1 MTGLEE
7 WFESPIGRYLIERE
21 QAYFDQNV
29 GDVFGYHAVQIGVPS
44 LDFLRTSRMQLKVR
58 AGTDLE
64 LDCFNMP
71 FDSGSIDLAVLPHLL
86 EFSCNPHQI
95 LREIER
101 VVRPEGRI
109 MLSGFNPFSLW
120 GLRRLATQ
128 SVVMPWCGNFISLS
142 RMKDWLA
149 LLGFEVSAGKLCCYA
164 PPFDQEKWLN
174 RFAFMEKAGDRWW
187 PISGGVYFLVAI
199 KRVKGL
205 RLIKPNWEINAALA
219 PSVSELNKPRCRK
232 SK

>member
-1 MTGLEE
+1 MTDLEE
-7 WFESPIGRYLIERE
+7 WFESPTGRYLIEQE

-29 GDVFGYHAVQIGVPS
+29 GDVFGYHAVQLGVPGF
-44 LDFLRTSRMQLKVR
+44 DFLRTSRIQLKVR
-58 AGTDLE
+58 AGTDLA
-64 LDCFNMP
+64 LDFFNLP
-71 FDSGSIDLAVLPHLL
+71 FDSGSIDLVVLPHLL

-101 VVRPEGRI
+101 IVRPEGRI

-128 SVVMPWCGNFISLS
+128 SVSEPWCGNFISLS

-199 KRVKGL
+199 KRVRGV

-219 PSVSELNKPRCRK
+219 PTVSELNKPRCRK